1 MILPSGAFDRLADHD
16 HQVCMDLALERAE
29 ALCRAKQ
36 LRLTPV
42 RRRVLKLLWRS
53 HQPVGAY
60 QLLEEL
66 QRHGRATPPTVYRA
80 LDFLLQAGLVHRIAT
95 LNAFIGCP
103 RPEHPHHGPFL
114 ICRSCQLLVELTTDR
129 VSRVIDECTS
139 AAGFSVSE
147 QTIEILGRCPRC
159 AERAL

>member
-1 MILPSGAFDRLADHD
+1 MTPSLSHFDRLVDHD
-16 HQVCMDLALERAE
+16 HQACMASALQRAE
-29 ALCRAKQ
+29 TLCREKQ

-42 RRRVLKLLWRS
+42 RRQVLELVWRS

-80 LDFLLQAGLVHRIAT
+80 LDFLLRAGLVHRIAT
-95 LNAFIGCP
+95 LNAYIGCP
-103 RPEHPHHGPFL
+103 RPDHPQHGPFL
-114 ICRSCQLLVELTTDR
+114 ICRSCQLLVELTADR
-129 VSRVIDECTS
+129 VSQAIDECSS

-147 QTIEILGRCPRC
+147 QTIEILGHCPRC
-159 AERAL
+159 SGGEP